1 MCLFCM
7 RDTRQGPAKAPLDKT
22 VESQVEIT
30 NVYAQEDVIVDL
42 ENLTCLVKRALCAE
56 RVSQMTKTYHDID
69 AVTRLLEE
77 KEKDLELAAK
87 IGQTLLQR
95 NKTLELQNEQLEEQ
109 LTVAT
114 EKNAQLSHEIQ
125 MKTDLL
131 QIYTNEVDYS
141 ESEDDSLVS
150 YGGSYINLESLH
162 KKINWLEEENLQL
175 RLESAQISTETSNY
189 EEKEHFLVHD
199 CVRQLGEVN
208 TSVEILKDELYKKLE
223 ENQRQQEE
231 ITSLLAQIVDLQS
244 KVKKLTIENDE
255 LHQELQAGK
264 EAQRE
269 LTAELSEL
277 KEKYDECMAMIREF
291 QEDAKTSRK
300 PSLTAR
306 SAYTPLSSV
315 FPQDSLASE
324 IEISVKQNLMHAEG
338 YSPKETKE
346 RNKNVMKT
354 VKAANKTR
362 TGFLSIP
369 GSSMQSLRT
378 SRRTS
383 PTSSIIAS
391 DRDTPSS
398 DHYHGDEESGSE
410 AGNTRRRL
418 GRPGIPGSNDLELA
432 LRRLSLRRQNQEFER
447 KYVEVGGKESSGTAT
462 PLGKSPESI
471 MSVGS
476 FSEYSGISSSSGLG
490 IRSYIPEKL
499 QIVKPIEGS
508 MTLHHWQRLA
518 TPDMASMLDTRPGIY
533 VKGYKTLEHEEEI
546 FSLDEFEDDGN
557 VTTSSPYTAPSKLE
571 NTNTTLTFTNSK
583 ILHLDDNTQVTGSTG
598 TKQSIVT
605 CNPKLDSPLSEKATR
620 TFSTTVGL
628 ARLLQERGISP
639 ITPPLSSD
647 NESEKMDK
655 EKSPTAEKVVSPLVP
670 PPAPSPSKSGI
681 IQRSIIMSG
690 PRMSAAPFTSAS
702 TQSARFSLVDK
713 LRNMGVSNV
722 ATTQTTMTTS
732 VSTRMSSVSSTLP
745 MPVTTEQTTSSQSG
759 HVVSGP
765 IAMLSGSLAFK
776 SMRKGPIL

>member
-1 MCLFCM
+1 MEYPVTEFVSTDLSSTECALNS
-7 RDTRQGPAKAPLDKT
+7 
-22 VESQVEIT
+22 VSQ
-30 NVYAQEDVIVDL
+30 
-42 ENLTCLVKRALCAE
+42 ALCAE